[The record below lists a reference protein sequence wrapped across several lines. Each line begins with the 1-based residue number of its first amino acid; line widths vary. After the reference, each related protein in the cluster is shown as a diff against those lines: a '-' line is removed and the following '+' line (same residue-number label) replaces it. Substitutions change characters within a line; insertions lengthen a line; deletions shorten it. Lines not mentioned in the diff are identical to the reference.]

1 MQRDVSTAAPRA
13 GMPIAPADSRRGRER
28 TRRPPTG
35 RLRGSRSV
43 PATAVL
49 GLLAALPAAA
59 LAAAQEPDAPPRVDL
74 PPAEGEYRPGLGIET
89 SHELG
94 DPLGRPLSG
103 DELDRAVAEVAADIR
118 CPKCQALS
126 IADSG
131 AQSAQAMRQEA
142 RSLLSQGYTREQVV
156 GYFEQRYGE
165 FVLLEPRARGLNLIV
180 WAAPAAIVLVGG
192 LFVAFRLRQRR
203 RGADESLDA
212 YLRQVERETAT

>member
-1 MQRDVSTAAPRA
+1 M
-13 GMPIAPADSRRGRER
+13 
-28 TRRPPTG
+28 RRP
-35 RLRGSRSV
+35 
-43 PATAVL
+43 AVL
-49 GLLAALPAAA
+49 LLLAALAAAA
-59 LAAAQEPDAPPRVDL
+59 LAAAQTGENPPDVRL
-74 PPAEGEYRPGLGIET
+74 PPAEGEYRPGLGVET

-103 DELDRAVAEVAADIR
+103 EELDRAVAEVAADIR

-142 RSLLSQGYTREQVV
+142 RSLLAAGYTREQVV

-180 WAAPAAIVLVGG
+180 WAAPAAIVLAGG
-192 LFVAFRLRQRR
+192 LLVALRLRQRR
-203 RGADESLDA
+203 RSADESLDA
-212 YLRQVERETAT
+212 YLRQVEQETAT

>member
-1 MQRDVSTAAPRA
+1 M
-13 GMPIAPADSRRGRER
+13 
-28 TRRPPTG
+28 
-35 RLRGSRSV
+35 
-43 PATAVL
+43 
-49 GLLAALPAAA
+49 
-59 LAAAQEPDAPPRVDL
+59 

-89 SHELG
+89 AHELG

-103 DELDRAVAEVAADIR
+103 DELNRAVAEVAADIR

-131 AQSAQAMRQEA
+131 AESAQAMRQEA

-180 WAAPAAIVLVGG
+180 WAAPAGIVLLGG
-192 LFVAFRLRQRR
+192 LAVALRLRQRR
-203 RGADESLDA
+203 RRSDDEALETW
-212 YLRQVERETAT
+212 LRQVERETAT

>member
-1 MQRDVSTAAPRA
+1 M
-13 GMPIAPADSRRGRER
+13 
-28 TRRPPTG
+28 RRP
-35 RLRGSRSV
+35 
-43 PATAVL
+43 AVL
-49 GLLAALPAAA
+49 LLLAALPFASPAS
-59 LAAAQEPDAPPRVDL
+59 AQPSDDPPDVRL
-74 PPAEGEYRPGLGIET
+74 QPAEGEYRPGLGIET

-103 DELDRAVAEVAADIR
+103 EELDRAVAEIAAEIR

-131 AQSAQAMRQEA
+131 AQSAQAMRAEA

-192 LFVAFRLRQRR
+192 LLVALRLRQRR
-203 RGADESLDA
+203 RSADEGLDS
-212 YLRQVERETAT
+212 YLRQVEQERAT

>member
-1 MQRDVSTAAPRA
+1 M
-13 GMPIAPADSRRGRER
+13 RR
-28 TRRPPTG
+28 
-35 RLRGSRSV
+35 
-43 PATAVL
+43 ATALL
-49 GLLAALPAAA
+49 GLLAALAFAPPAS
-59 LAAAQEPDAPPRVDL
+59 AQESETPPRVAQ

-131 AQSAQAMRQEA
+131 AQSAQAMRGEA

-180 WAAPAAIVLVGG
+180 WAAPAGIVLLGG
-192 LFVAFRLRQRR
+192 LAVALRLRRR
-203 RGADESLDA
+203 RRRSADEALDG
-212 YLRQVERETAT
+212 YLRQVEQETAT